1 MVLHIAVDLIIFSHC
16 IFAFGVQI
24 NRLSSATATNL
35 RVVTLIIREKRKF
48 LSKTQKNKQKKTRC
62 RTPWML
68 VMFTSDLAK
77 HGGTG
82 WKTQSYI
89 RYKRRGICF
98 AFGDFGLFSCL
109 FVCLFVSIYA
119 CFCLLVCMLVFH
131 VSLYAGLLEI
141 KQLITANLIYIY
153 YFTSP
158 ENFKVV
164 SVWTL
169 IKRVITTFAFRALTE
184 I

>member
-1 MVLHIAVDLIIFSHC
+1 MEALVERPKAIQGTRGEAYVLHL
-16 IFAFGVQI
+16 G
-24 NRLSSATATNL
+24 
-35 RVVTLIIREKRKF
+35 TLGYF
-48 LSKTQKNKQKKTRC
+48 L
-62 RTPWML
+62 
-68 VMFTSDLAK
+68 V
-77 HGGTG
+77 
-82 WKTQSYI
+82 
-89 RYKRRGICF
+89 
-98 AFGDFGLFSCL
+98 CL

-141 KQLITANLIYIY
+141 KQLITVNLIYIY

-169 IKRVITTFAFRALTE
+169 IKRVPTTFAFRALTAF
-184 I
+184 